1 MFGFSFWIIL
11 YVIERCFVAVK
22 NEMNANCNFVY
33 VKSAI
38 FLLLSWFSCY
48 WQ

>member
-11 YVIERCFVAVK
+11 YLIERCFAAVK
-22 NEMNANCNFVY
+22 NEMNANCSFVC
-33 VKSAI
+33 VKSVI
-38 FLLLSWFSCY
+38 FLLLSWVSCY